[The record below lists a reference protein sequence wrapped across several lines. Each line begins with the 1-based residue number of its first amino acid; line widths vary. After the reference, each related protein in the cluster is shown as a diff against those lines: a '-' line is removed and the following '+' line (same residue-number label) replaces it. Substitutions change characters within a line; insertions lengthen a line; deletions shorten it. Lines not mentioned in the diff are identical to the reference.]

1 MDPLNYRPRSLLPV
15 LSKTFEII
23 SLDKMNDFLSH
34 NKNVKIVKD
43 FDDSLLTGMF
53 LIDLQKAVDTIN
65 HDILLKN

>member
-23 SLDKMNDFLSH
+23 SLDKMNDFLSQ
-34 NKNVKIVKD
+34 NKNAKIVKD

-65 HDILLKN
+65 HDIL